1 MLLLTAAV
9 LPEERCSCSFFVTFK
24 VFWIA
29 QVSCERRG
37 SMEADGPDGTG
48 PRPAEQIVD
57 FGWED
62 DTPMSGRR
70 QKKEREQKR
79 KLKPGSFGECGA
91 LLC

>member
-1 MLLLTAAV
+1 MLCSAQREECCSLSFLDTFLLRAPC
-9 LPEERCSCSFFVTFK
+9 LWS
-24 VFWIA
+24 I

-37 SMEADGPDGTG
+37 SMEAGGPDYTG
-48 PRPAEQIVD
+48 PAEQTVD

-79 KLKPGSFGECGA
+79 KLKPGSFGACRA
-91 LLC
+91 L